1 MPRCFFPVWEGKPKQ
16 WGSLVTCSFLCAL
29 QPQHNRKRADL
40 FPVPTA
46 SSRPQLGSPLCLPR
60 YTHNSSPSF
69 YTLARSPHFL
79 PPVKGLCAGRAGA
92 QCAARLGGLP
102 ATRLG
107 MEEAGFWGSFLLPI
121 CCQGFGGRKPPIKM
135 QLTLLLRCFSW
146 CLTWMFSAAT
156 LVSCALSH
164 LF

>member
-1 MPRCFFPVWEGKPKQ
+1 MPRCFSPVWEGKPKQ

-69 YTLARSPHFL
+69 CTLVRSPRFL
-79 PPVKGLCAGRAGA
+79 PPVKGCVWGGQEPSVQPGLEASQPQGWAWKRLASGAPSCLLHAAHQNAADLTVKMLFLMSNVNVLC
-92 QCAARLGGLP
+92 CN
-102 ATRLG
+102 
-107 MEEAGFWGSFLLPI
+107 
-121 CCQGFGGRKPPIKM
+121 
-135 QLTLLLRCFSW
+135 
-146 CLTWMFSAAT
+146 
-156 LVSCALSH
+156 LSK
-164 LF
+164 F